1 MGHAA
6 TGKTATSRDEE
17 RSHHDSRARAKAST
31 GKACVDSA
39 SHLVWGLLLIGVLI
53 VVNAFFVA
61 AEYALVRVRRT
72 RMEALAAQGSTL
84 AKVVLHGLHHL
95 SRYIAGAQVGI
106 TLAGLALGRFGEPVF
121 ADMLHP
127 VFAWLFPPWLVG
139 PEVSTAITTGLALL
153 VISYL
158 LCLLSELVPKAI
170 TLQWAD
176 QVALLVAKPM
186 QWAVWVFT
194 PFVWSMNA
202 LGNAVLRVL
211 GLPPADEG
219 PGGYSVEELH
229 LLIVQSHQAGILE
242 DIERRLM
249 QRGVQFADLRVAD
262 VMIPRVDIVALNLML
277 PEDEVL
283 DRAAQTIHTRLP
295 AYEDTLD
302 NMIGILHLQDLFKHV
317 QQAQKGQSLRQ
328 LVRPALFVPEVMQLD
343 DLLRTFQQQHTQL
356 ALVVSEY
363 GSLEGLVTLEDVVEE
378 LVGEVDVALE
388 GAQPNIQHLPDGRVL
403 VRGEVRLRE
412 LNDQLGWDVQD
423 EEVDTIAGYIM
434 KTLGRPA
441 RVGDVIDTPYGR
453 IQVENMAQVRITQ
466 VAILPAQTTVPE
478 VRTDNL

>member
-1 MGHAA
+1 M
-6 TGKTATSRDEE
+6 
-17 RSHHDSRARAKAST
+17 
-31 GKACVDSA
+31 DSA

-72 RMEALAAQGSTL
+72 RMEALAAQGSAL

-95 SRYIAGAQVGI
+95 SRYIAGVQVGI
-106 TLAGLALGRFGEPVF
+106 TLAGLALGRFGEPVL
-121 ADMLHP
+121 ADILHP
-127 VFAWLFPPWLVG
+127 LFAWLFPPWLVG
-139 PEVSTAITTGLALL
+139 PEVSTAITTGLSLL

-158 LCLLSELVPKAI
+158 LVVLSELVPKAI
-170 TLQWAD
+170 TLQFAE

-186 QWAVWVFT
+186 QLAVVVFT
-194 PFVWSMNA
+194 PLIWSMNA

-211 GLPPADEG
+211 HLPPPEEG
-219 PGGYSVEELH
+219 QGAYSVEELH

-262 VMIPRVDIVALNLML
+262 VMIPRVDIVALDLTL

-283 DRAAQTIHTRLP
+283 DQAAQTIHTRLP

-317 QQAQKGQSLRQ
+317 RQAKKGQSLRQ
-328 LVRPALFVPEVMQLD
+328 LVRPALFVPELMPLD

-378 LVGEVDVALE
+378 LVGEVHDALE
-388 GAQPNIQHLPDGRVL
+388 AAQPSIQHLPDGRVL

-434 KTLGRPA
+434 KTLGRTA

-466 VAILPAQTTVPE
+466 VAILPTPTTASE
-478 VRTDNL
+478 VRAD